1 MDLFKPNKEFDD
13 ARIKANEKI
22 LEIISKYLD
31 KNPSIRFGQALLH
44 LDIIKE
50 DENFASIEP
59 MSVLERIHK
68 TDTYK
73 RLMSED

>member
-1 MDLFKPNKEFDD
+1 MELFKPNKEFDE

-22 LEIISKYLD
+22 LEIISKYLC
-31 KNPSIRFGQALLH
+31 KNPSIRFGQSLLH
-44 LDIIKE
+44 LDIVRE
-50 DENFASIEP
+50 DETFASIEP

-68 TDTYK
+68 TDAYK